1 MNKVACIFG
10 STGLIGSL
18 LLEQLLADERYQKII
33 VFNRNKQVTEHPKL
47 VQIVDDYSNLIEN
60 AGQLKADEYYCCLGT
75 TMRKAKTRP
84 AFEYVDYHLPLEI
97 GSIALLNQVKIYLV
111 VSSIGAKPKSNNF
124 YLKTKGGM
132 EEALIRLGIDNL
144 FIFRPSMLLG
154 NRKETRIMELISKL
168 FMILFGILLF
178 GPLKKY
184 KAIHTELVAR
194 AMINSTEKLTG
205 TQIIESDKIKMISK
219 L

>member
-33 VFNRNKQVTEHPKL
+33 VFNRNKQVNVHPKL
-47 VQIVDDYSNLIEN
+47 VQIVDDYTNLIDN
-60 AGQLKADEYYCCLGT
+60 AEQLKADEYYCCLGT

-97 GSIALLNQVKIYLV
+97 GNLALVNQVKTYII
-111 VSSIGAKPKSNNF
+111 VSSIGASPKSKNF
-124 YLKTKGGM
+124 YLRTKGGM
-132 EEALIRLGIDNL
+132 EEAIIRLGIDNL

-154 NRKETRIMELISKL
+154 NRKERRIMELISKP
-168 FMILFGILLF
+168 FMVLFGLLLF

-184 KAIHTELVAR
+184 KAIHAGIVAS
-194 AMINSTEKLTG
+194 AMIASTDKLSG
-205 TQIIESDKIKMISK
+205 NQIIESDKIKIMAK
-219 L
+219 A